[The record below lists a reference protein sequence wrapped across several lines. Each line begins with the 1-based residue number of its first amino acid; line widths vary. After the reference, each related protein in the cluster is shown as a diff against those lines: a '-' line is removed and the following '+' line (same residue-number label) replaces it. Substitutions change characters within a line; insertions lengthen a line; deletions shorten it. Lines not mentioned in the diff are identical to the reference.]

1 MDSGAELQRKERF
14 ERHQTKVDNCI
25 KILNKYI
32 DDYPFGKAMA
42 YYSAE
47 IKHLTFIHRGGNT
60 VLMLLWVKVK

>member
-32 DDYPFGKAMA
+32 DDGAK
-42 YYSAE
+42 